1 MNNIA
6 EKNNLQSVNGYP
18 QVNKEILSS
27 FNRSK
32 LVIENQWASHPSI
45 DDRVKKLEV
54 LNIYSK
60 VSDNS
65 AWNFF
70 VNKED
75 LQKEITEKLFR
86 NWQFADSPINLSL
99 EEFEIKYL
107 EELSKNLHDERY
119 SYFYQYRNI
128 SRFELKS
135 ILGSN
140 DESSFKNFEEIYTK
154 ENLNLIYQFTGL
166 TSDIRII
173 ESISKGEFIIDVF
186 EYDGSKYKSKESKE
200 LCDKLIKIHEEMY
213 KKITELDENIFRFFY
228 SLAAASGREEK
239 LVNKYEIYFYMVD
252 EDKTNL
258 QVYLDL
264 IDAIQFIYRV
274 HSYSQIKTKMAAMKE
289 KENIFR
295 ERVKKLLNDENY
307 HFLISD
313 LQKEKFQY
321 YVNNNLIYFDN
332 QKYDQETL
340 KILEETIYQFYEVCS
355 RAPFYSLKMLLDFQ
369 TELLDS

>member
-45 DDRVKKLEV
+45 DDRIKKLED

-70 VNKED
+70 VNTED

-107 EELSKNLHDERY
+107 EELSKNLQDERY

-274 HSYSQIKTKMAAMKE
+274 HSFSQIKTKMAAMKE